1 MGSCEWAVGVYSQLS
16 IHYSL
21 LTIHHSPLTN
31 IVMKKI
37 LAISG
42 SLRKGSSNHSI
53 LRFLGEMTPEGFDY
67 SIYDGL
73 ARLPHFDPGL
83 DNENPPF
90 EVADFRALLKEA
102 NGVIICT
109 PEYAF
114 GVPGSLKNALDWTVS
129 SGDLVNK
136 PVALITAA
144 TGGDKAHASL
154 LLTLGAISALLN
166 DKSTLLLSF
175 IRSKM
180 NEKGAVKDAAT
191 LQAIKSVVD
200 TLADTITHST

>member
-1 MGSCEWAVGVYSQLS
+1 MN
-16 IHYSL
+16 
-21 LTIHHSPLTN
+21 TIDQPGNTIN
-31 IVMKKI
+31 I

-42 SLRKGSSNHSI
+42 SLRENSSNNAVINAARELAPSNVN
-53 LRFLGEMTPEGFDY
+53 M
-67 SIYDGL
+67 SIYHGL
-73 ARLPHFDPGL
+73 GTLPHFDDSKEPAV
-83 DNENPPF
+83 
-90 EVADFRALLKEA
+90 EVLEFRKMLRDAD
-102 NGVIICT
+102 GVLICS

-114 GVPGSLKNALDWTVS
+114 GVPGTLKNALDWTVS

-180 NEKGAVKDAAT
+180 NEKGEVKDAAT